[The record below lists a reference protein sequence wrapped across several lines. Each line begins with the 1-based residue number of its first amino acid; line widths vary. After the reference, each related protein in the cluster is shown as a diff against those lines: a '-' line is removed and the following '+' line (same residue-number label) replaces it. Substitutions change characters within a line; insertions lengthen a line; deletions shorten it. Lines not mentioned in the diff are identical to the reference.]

1 MNYRIFLMS
10 ILGFSFILFSLISN
24 GEEKGEI
31 SSALE
36 YLKTYKFGMG
46 VAPLNPIVEA
56 IKTTQN
62 DPAKQEELSRRLM
75 DVFSEATI
83 DGKRFIVRQLVIV
96 GTPSIV
102 PKLAPFLEKEET
114 VDLACRV
121 LEQIPGKEA
130 TQALLDALNKT
141 HSDSLKVAVINSLG
155 RRRDEVAVPTLQKY
169 LDSSVEEVRDSALFA
184 LSEIPSPKSAE
195 VLWNWG
201 RDKLSSGDE
210 KIIENLLKVANNVSK
225 ISEGKEI
232 SISIYEAV
240 YANPKTSGVSKVN
253 ALQGLMELKGKE
265 MLPVLE
271 KNILFG
277 DRILSY
283 ASVDLL
289 KKRVVSDEEVSEV
302 INSVLPKSSSAL
314 QLALLEVITARRLK
328 LTLPRVLEMLNSTSL
343 EVKLMAIEALGEVG
357 DVGSANTLMG
367 LALSEGKEVSE
378 CAKDALLKI
387 SSSGITEFL
396 VDKAK
401 SGSEAERR
409 LAVKLIGDRREVQA
423 KPMLLEC
430 IEKGD
435 EVVLS
440 EALDSI
446 SIIGEEDD
454 LSTLFDRVSKDVGGA
469 SRYMPAIIS
478 ILSRVGDE
486 ARRVGYITDRLNK
499 AKNNDERKVYIEL
512 LGNLKTPEGTQI
524 LKGMVD
530 KEKDLLN
537 VVVKALGNSE
547 DVEALKFLLSK
558 LSELRSDDLRYTAVS
573 SCLNILRGDVPLVE
587 FEKCAYYIDLWKFS
601 GGRAILQRN
610 ILGNISK
617 LNRVEALNFVEG
629 IQPTEDIKND
639 WQTARLNLAK
649 NLVFS
654 YPERCITILESN
666 IGGLKDKQR
675 EEVSVVLNGAK
686 NRGNFLCAWSVSGPY
701 QMDDYSAERLFKE
714 VSLPPET
721 DPASV
726 RDWRVLPMKVRGDG
740 LIYGDLFE
748 QLGGGVE
755 CVAYVA
761 CKINCESPSKARL
774 LLGSNDG
781 IKVWLNGKLIHSSPN
796 GRVMTPDEDKV
807 EVNLEK
813 NNVLLMGVY
822 NQGGAWEFTAK
833 LDGLD
838 YNTVK
843 VEPY

>member
-1 MNYRIFLMS
+1 MNFRTFVIS
-10 ILGFSFILFSLISN
+10 VLGISFVSLCLITN
-24 GEEKGEI
+24 GEETGDI

-36 YLKTYKFGMG
+36 YLKTYKFGME

-62 DPAKQEELSRRLM
+62 DPAKQEELSRKLM

-83 DGKRFIVRQLVIV
+83 DGKRFISRQLVVV

-114 VDLACRV
+114 VELACRV
-121 LEQIPGKEA
+121 IEQIPGKEA
-130 TQALLDALNKT
+130 TQALLDVLNKSL
-141 HSDSLKVAVINSLG
+141 SDSIKVAVINSLG
-155 RRRDEVAVPTLQKY
+155 RRRDEDAVPTLQKY
-169 LDSSVEEVRDSALFA
+169 LDSSVKEVRDSALFA
-184 LSEIPSPKSAE
+184 LSEIPSTKSAE

-210 KIIENLLKVANNVSK
+210 KVIEDLLKVANNVSK
-225 ISEGKEI
+225 IGEGKEI
-232 SISIYEAV
+232 SLSIYEAI
-240 YANPKTSGVSKVN
+240 YADPKTSGVSKIN
-253 ALQGLMELKGKE
+253 ALQGLMMLKGKE
-265 MLPVLE
+265 ILPILE
-271 KNILFG
+271 KNILSG
-277 DRILSY
+277 DRVLSY

-289 KKRVVSDEEVSEV
+289 KNKVVSDEEVSEV
-302 INSVLPKSSSAL
+302 INSVLPKASSTL
-314 QLALLEVITARRLK
+314 QLALLEVITVRRLK
-328 LTLPRVLEMLNSTSL
+328 STLPRVIEMLNSTSL
-343 EVKLMAIEALGEVG
+343 EVKLMAIEALGEIG

-367 LALSEGKEVSE
+367 LALSGGKEVSE
-378 CAKDALLKI
+378 SAKDALLKI
-387 SSSGITEFL
+387 SSSGVTEFL

-409 LAVKLIGDRREVQA
+409 LAVRLIGERREVQV

-430 IEKGD
+430 IKKGD

-446 SIIGEEDD
+446 SIIGGEDD
-454 LSTLFDRVSKDVGGA
+454 LSTLFEKVSNDVAGA
-469 SRYMPAIIS
+469 SKYIPAIIS

-486 ARRVGYITDRLNK
+486 ARRVGYVTDRLNK
-499 AKNNDERKVYIEL
+499 AKNNDEKKVYIEL

-524 LKGMVD
+524 LKDMVD
-530 KEKDLLN
+530 KEKDLLH
-537 VVVKALGNSE
+537 VVVKALGSSE
-547 DVEALKFLLSK
+547 DVEALKLLLSK
-558 LSELRSDDLRYTAVS
+558 LSEFKSDDLRYTGVS
-573 SCLNILRGDVPLVE
+573 SCLNILRGNVPLVE
-587 FEKCAYYIDLWKFS
+587 SERCAYYVELWKFS
-601 GGRAILQRN
+601 DGKPILQRN
-610 ILGNISK
+610 ILGSISK

-639 WQTARLNLAK
+639 WGTARINLAK

-654 YPERCITILESN
+654 YPERCITILESS

-686 NRGNFLCAWSVSGPY
+686 NRSNYLCAWSVSGPY

-721 DPASV
+721 DLASV
-726 RDWRVLPMKVRGDG
+726 RDWRVLPMKIRGDG

-781 IKVWLNGKLIHSSPN
+781 VKVWLNGKLIHSSPN

-813 NNVLLMGVY
+813 DNVLLMGIY

-833 LDGLD
+833 LEGLD